1 MRRLSGLTLRTDS
14 KALRYALAAA
24 VVFPMALGP
33 WHANPAAALE
43 IFGIKLFGSDEADRD
58 IIDPLD
64 YTIALDTGSA
74 DRALKKSLENT
85 SLLLADEEKPVS
97 GDIGLVVKARDD
109 RDRLI
114 ATLYEQSLYGGIV
127 KVFIDGRDLDTLPP
141 NPTFDRS
148 RPVPVTVIVQPG
160 DPFTLGRIT
169 LEGDAA
175 RLDPAEF
182 DLIPGESA
190 GSLKILRATDAMS
203 ERLKDEGR
211 PLTEVR
217 QRQVVADH
225 RSKTVNVTIAV
236 EAGPVAPLGEV
247 TVRGAR
253 AVDSTFIA
261 RYSRLRP
268 GDTYSPEQL
277 RKAAERLRMLG
288 TFSSVTINEAE
299 GLANDGSLPIGITVS
314 EGKHRYFGVG
324 ASYSSLDGAGLE
336 GYWGHRNLFGQ
347 AESLRIEGAIRGL
360 GEAKSI
366 DDLSAL
372 DYNAGI
378 TFIKPGAFFPS
389 ATLEA
394 SIKGSSVTT
403 DFYDAATITGKLG
416 LSYELTDQDKVNAGV
431 QLAYD
436 SIDDAFADDNTY
448 LTFGVP
454 IGYQRDTRDNRL
466 NPTEGH
472 YGTVTVTPSYE
483 FFDQTIFTSLE
494 GSISGYLGLGEE
506 DRIVLAGRLSAGSL
520 VGGDDLSAIPATRRF
535 FVGGGGSVRGYSFQ
549 EITPYTAEGEG
560 TGGRSFATVNLE
572 ARVSVTETIGI
583 VPFLDIGTTSD
594 ETIPDFSDLRMGAG
608 VGLRY
613 MTPFGPLRLDV
624 AMPLQRYE
632 GGSSFGIYAGIGQ
645 SF

>member
-1 MRRLSGLTLRTDS
+1 MRTDS
-14 KALRYALAAA
+14 TALRYALAAA

-114 ATLYEQSLYGGIV
+114 ATLYEHSLYGGIV

-160 DPFTLGRIT
+160 DPFTLGQIT

-347 AESLRIEGAIRGL
+347 AESLRIEGAVRGL
-360 GEAKSI
+360 GEARSI

-436 SIDDAFADDNTY
+436 SIDDAFADGNTY

-520 VGGDDLSAIPATRRF
+520 VGGGDLSAIPATRRF

-549 EITPYTAEGEG
+549 EITPYTDEGDG

-583 VPFLDIGTTSD
+583 VPFLDIGTASQ

-632 GGSSFGIYAGIGQ
+632 GGSRFGIYAGIGQ